1 MPKKNAAKKSRS
13 KAVTRKV
20 PKMRFPGESAAYRR
34 ARDELLK
41 AEIKLRRDIENVAA
55 LRRRLPLGGA
65 VLEDYVFEEGPADLA
80 DTATPRTVR
89 LSELFTHEA
98 ASLVIYSYMYG
109 PAMANPCPNCTSIL
123 DGLNA
128 IAPHATQRI
137 NLAVVAK
144 SPIERLRTF
153 ARTRGW
159 RKLRLLS
166 SANNSYNRDYYGEND
181 EGGQR
186 PNLNVFVK
194 RNGRVHH
201 VFATELMF
209 APAGPG
215 MDQRHVDAIWP
226 LWNLFDFTPEGRGA
240 NWYPKLSYA

>member
-41 AEIKLRRDIENVAA
+41 AEIKPRRDIENVAA

-109 PAMANPCPNCTSIL
+109 PAMANPCPQLHEHSRRLERDCAARDSADQPCRGGEVANRASSHLRAYTRL
-123 DGLNA
+123 A
-128 IAPHATQRI
+128 QIAP
-137 NLAVVAK
+137 
-144 SPIERLRTF
+144 SF
-153 ARTRGW
+153 
-159 RKLRLLS
+159 LS
-166 SANNSYNRDYYGEND
+166 
-181 EGGQR
+181 Q
-186 PNLNVFVK
+186 
-194 RNGRVHH
+194 
-201 VFATELMF
+201 
-209 APAGPG
+209 
-215 MDQRHVDAIWP
+215 
-226 LWNLFDFTPEGRGA
+226 
-240 NWYPKLSYA
+240 